1 MVVMGRKMRRPIMTT
16 TVEEK
21 KDADGHVFRLRAAHA
36 HMRDGTFCPNL
47 RAIVPPREKK
57 KSEQPIDGFVTSTSV
72 KLRLIAVT
80 PQPVNVVAEAK
91 RVPLLVVVDN
101 TALPECR
108 CMVRCDRNVSLPY
121 VAGLDP
127 NVVKEDTGYLAH

>member
-1 MVVMGRKMRRPIMTT
+1 MTL
-16 TVEEK
+16 TVEEER
-21 KDADGHVFRLRAAHA
+21 DIQGHVFRLRKAHA
-36 HMRDGTFCPNL
+36 HMQSGTFCPNL
-47 RAIVPPREKK
+47 RALVPPRKK
-57 KSEQPIDGFVTSTSV
+57 KKRTQPVDVFETST
-72 KLRLIAVT
+72 LIRLVLVATT
-80 PQPVNVVAEAK
+80 PQPITVAAK
-91 RVPLLVVVDN
+91 QAPLALLVVVDN

>member
-1 MVVMGRKMRRPIMTT
+1 MTT

-91 RVPLLVVVDN
+91 RVPLLCVVDN
-101 TALPECR
+101 TVCR
-108 CMVRCDRNVSLPY
+108 CMVKGDSNISLPY

-127 NVVKEDTGYLAH
+127 SVVKENTKYHPQ

>member
-1 MVVMGRKMRRPIMTT
+1 MTL
-16 TVEEK
+16 TVEERR
-21 KDADGHVFRLRAAHA
+21 DITWQVYRLKAALA
-36 HMRDGTFCPNL
+36 HMRDGTFCANL
-47 RAIVPPREKK
+47 RALVPPRRKK
-57 KSEQPIDGFVTSTSV
+57 QRAVPKDVFETSTSIHLV
-72 KLRLIAVT
+72 LVATT
-80 PQPVNVVAEAK
+80 PQPVNVVAKQTQPA
-91 RVPLLVVVDN
+91 LLVVVDN